1 MFIDAMNRYHHNPG
15 MRKKDAKAARMTQL
29 FICYYVI
36 FFCRMLTFANEKSD
50 QAYQELMNAYFSY
63 SHRGKLEKNGAGHLL
78 SNVQQSVEEKWLPS
92 FTLLLHRPYFKE

>member
-15 MRKKDAKAARMTQL
+15 MRKKDAKAASMTQL
-29 FICYYVI
+29 FIGYYVI
-36 FFCRMLTFANEKSD
+36 FFCRMLTFANEKLD

-78 SNVQQSVEEKWLPS
+78 SNVQQSVEEK
-92 FTLLLHRPYFKE
+92 